1 MDLIRRGQSHKGVAD
16 LQSRLEQLGLVIDP
30 SELGRTFGP
39 STEMA
44 VKEFQQSHGL
54 DVDGLVGENTWR
66 ALVESSWALGD
77 RPLRLS
83 QPFLRGDDV
92 ASLQAQL
99 NALGF
104 AAGKHDGIFGLGTA
118 NALREFQRNL
128 AVDEDG
134 IVGHETLRALER
146 LRMVIK
152 PGLGARITEREARRA
167 GPPGLAGKRIVL
179 DPGHGG
185 DDTGGVGPGG
195 ECEADWAFRFS
206 AKLALL
212 LDARRAETML
222 TRGPNDGPRES
233 QRAQL
238 ANRFG
243 ADLLLSIHLNAHPTP
258 VAAGVATYYFQGG
271 TVASEPGEHL
281 AGIIQ
286 RAMIQA
292 GRPDCSTHGKAYPI
306 LRETQMPAVLV
317 EPGFITNPKE
327 FAQLVESI
335 DELAQ
340 KMVGAIAQ
348 YYSDSEFELVSEG
361 QGSTAAK

>member
-1 MDLIRRGQSHKGVAD
+1 VAD
-16 LQSRLEQLGLVIDP
+16 LQARLEKLGFVVDA
-30 SELGRTFGP
+30 SELGGTFGP

-44 VKEFQQSHGL
+44 IKEFQQRSGL
-54 DVDGLVGENTWR
+54 DVDGIVGENTWK

-92 ASLQAQL
+92 RELQARL

-104 AAGKHDGIFGLGTA
+104 TAGKHDGIFGLGTA
-118 NALREFQRNL
+118 AALRDFQRNL
-128 AVDEDG
+128 AVNEDG

-152 PGLGARITEREARRA
+152 PGLGPRITEREARRA
-167 GPPGLAGKRIVL
+167 DPPGLAGKRIVL

-185 DDTGGVGPGG
+185 DDLGGVGPGG
-195 ECEADWAFRFS
+195 ETEADWVFRLS

-212 LDARRAETML
+212 LDAQHAQTML
-222 TRGPNDGPRES
+222 TRGPHDGPEES

-243 ADLLLSIHLNAHPTP
+243 ADLLLSIHLNSHPAP
-258 VAAGVATYYFQGG
+258 IAAGAATYYFQGG
-271 TVASEPGEHL
+271 TVASEPGEYL
-281 AGIIQ
+281 AGLIQ
-286 RAMIQA
+286 QALIRA

-317 EPGFITNPKE
+317 EPGFITSP
-327 FAQLVESI
+327 Q
-335 DELAQ
+335 EL
-340 KMVGAIAQ
+340 G
-348 YYSDSEFELVSEG
+348 ELVSDIDMI
-361 QGSTAAK
+361 AKAMLEAVEQYFSYDPDQ

>member
-1 MDLIRRGQSHKGVAD
+1 VAD
-16 LQSRLEQLGLVIDP
+16 LQTRLEKLGFVID
-30 SELGRTFGP
+30 SLERGGTFGP

-44 VKEFQQSHGL
+44 IKEFQQRSGL
-54 DVDGLVGENTWR
+54 DVDGIVGDDTWK
-66 ALVESSWALGD
+66 ALVESSWTLGD

-92 ASLQAQL
+92 RELQARL

-104 AAGKHDGIFGLGTA
+104 TAGKHDGIFGLGTA
-118 NALREFQRNL
+118 AALRDFQRNL
-128 AVDEDG
+128 AVNEDG

-152 PGLGARITEREARRA
+152 PGLGPRITEREARRA
-167 GPPGLAGKRIVL
+167 DPPGLAGKRIVL

-185 DDTGGVGPGG
+185 DDAGEIGSGG
-195 ECEADWAFRFS
+195 ETEADWVFRLS

-212 LDARRAETML
+212 LDAEHAHTML
-222 TRGPNDGPRES
+222 TRGPHDGPEES

-243 ADLLLSIHLNAHPTP
+243 ADLLLSIHLNSHPAAI
-258 VAAGVATYYFQGG
+258 AAGAATYYFQGG
-271 TVASEPGEHL
+271 SVASEPGEYL
-281 AGIIQ
+281 AGLIQ
-286 RAMIQA
+286 QALIRA

-317 EPGFITNPKE
+317 EPGFITNPE
-327 FAQLVESI
+327 
-335 DELAQ
+335 ELA
-340 KMVGAIAQ
+340 
-348 YYSDSEFELVSEG
+348 ELV
-361 QGSTAAK
+361 GSVDIIAKAMLEAVEQYFSYDPEH

>member
-1 MDLIRRGQSHKGVAD
+1 MDLIRRGHRHKGVAD
-16 LQSRLEQLGLVIDP
+16 LQTRLEKLGFVID
-30 SELGRTFGP
+30 SLELGGTFGR

-44 VKEFQQSHGL
+44 IKEFQQRAGL
-54 DVDGLVGENTWR
+54 DVDGIVGDDTWK
-66 ALVESSWALGD
+66 ALVESSWTLGD

-92 ASLQAQL
+92 RELQVRL

-104 AAGKHDGIFGLGTA
+104 TAGKHDGIFGLGTA
-118 NALREFQRNL
+118 AALRDFQRNL
-128 AVDEDG
+128 AVNEDG

-152 PGLGARITEREARRA
+152 PGLGPRITEREARRA
-167 GPPGLAGKRIVL
+167 DPPGLAGKRIVL

-185 DDTGGVGPGG
+185 DDAGEIGPGG
-195 ECEADWAFRFS
+195 ETESDWVFRLS

-212 LDARRAETML
+212 LDAERAHTML
-222 TRGPNDGPRES
+222 TRGPNDGPEES

-243 ADLLLSIHLNAHPTP
+243 ADLLLSIHLNSHPTP
-258 VAAGVATYYFQGG
+258 IAAGAATYYFQGG

-281 AGIIQ
+281 AGLIQ
-286 RAMIQA
+286 HALIRA

-317 EPGFITNPKE
+317 EPGFITNPE
-327 FAQLVESI
+327 
-335 DELAQ
+335 EL
-340 KMVGAIAQ
+340 G
-348 YYSDSEFELVSEG
+348 ELV
-361 QGSTAAK
+361 GSVDVIAKAMLEAVQQYFSYDPET

>member
-1 MDLIRRGQSHKGVAD
+1 VAD
-16 LQSRLEQLGLVIDP
+16 LQARLEKLGLVIEP
-30 SELGRTFGP
+30 TELGGTFGP

-44 VKEFQQSHGL
+44 IKEFQQRSGL
-54 DVDGLVGENTWR
+54 DVDGIVGDNTWK
-66 ALVESSWALGD
+66 ALVESSWTLGD

-92 ASLQAQL
+92 RELQARL

-104 AAGKHDGIFGLGTA
+104 TAGKHDGIFGLGTA
-118 NALREFQRNL
+118 AALRDFQRNL
-128 AVDEDG
+128 AVNEDG

-152 PGLGARITEREARRA
+152 PGLGPRITEREARRA
-167 GPPGLAGKRIVL
+167 DPPGLAGKRIVL

-185 DDTGGVGPGG
+185 DDEGGVGPGG
-195 ECEADWAFRFS
+195 ETEADWVFRLS

-212 LDARRAETML
+212 LDAQHAQTML
-222 TRGPNDGPRES
+222 TRGPHDGPEES

-243 ADLLLSIHLNAHPTP
+243 ADLLLSVHLNSHPTP
-258 VAAGVATYYFQGG
+258 IAAGAATYYFQGG
-271 TVASEPGEHL
+271 TVASEPGEYL
-281 AGIIQ
+281 AGLIQ
-286 RAMIQA
+286 QALIRA

-317 EPGFITNPKE
+317 EPGFITNPE
-327 FAQLVESI
+327 
-335 DELAQ
+335 ELA
-340 KMVGAIAQ
+340 
-348 YYSDSEFELVSEG
+348 ELVND
-361 QGSTAAK
+361 TDTIAKAMLEAVEQYFSYDPEQ

>member
-1 MDLIRRGQSHKGVAD
+1 VAD
-16 LQSRLEQLGLVIDP
+16 LQTRLEKLGFVVDP
-30 SELGRTFGP
+30 QELGGTFGP

-44 VKEFQQSHGL
+44 IKEFQQRSGL
-54 DVDGLVGENTWR
+54 DVDGIVGENTWK
-66 ALVESSWALGD
+66 ALVESSWTLGD

-92 ASLQAQL
+92 RELQARL

-104 AAGKHDGIFGLGTA
+104 TAGKHDGIFGLGTA
-118 NALREFQRNL
+118 AALRDFQRNL
-128 AVDEDG
+128 AVNEDG

-152 PGLGARITEREARRA
+152 PGLGPRITEREARRA
-167 GPPGLAGKRIVL
+167 DPPGLAGKRIVL

-185 DDTGGVGPGG
+185 DDLGGTGPAG
-195 ECEADWAFRFS
+195 ETEADWVFRLA

-212 LDARRAETML
+212 LDAQHAQTML
-222 TRGPNDGPRES
+222 TRGPHDGPEES

-243 ADLLLSIHLNAHPTP
+243 ADLLLSIHLNSHPTP
-258 VAAGVATYYFQGG
+258 IAAGAATYYFQGG
-271 TVASEPGEHL
+271 TVASEPGEYL
-281 AGIIQ
+281 AGLIQ
-286 RAMIQA
+286 QSLIRA

-317 EPGFITNPKE
+317 EPGFITNP
-327 FAQLVESI
+327 
-335 DELAQ
+335 DELA
-340 KMVGAIAQ
+340 
-348 YYSDSEFELVSEG
+348 ELVND
-361 QGSTAAK
+361 TDTIAKAMLEAVEQYFSYDPEQ